1 MDNLIAI
8 LSAAVSVL
16 GAVIAGVMT
25 TWSNKKTR
33 AMEARLEK
41 ERHEQ
46 TKAEQAAELISRY
59 REPLLLAAN
68 SLQSRLFNAVRDEYL
83 PIYLRDD
90 SADEQSEYARNFTVY
105 TLAEYLCWVEIIRRE
120 LRFLDLGG
128 EQENRRFNDRMQAV
142 STALATQ
149 EITQEHF
156 RLFRGQQR
164 ALGELFMVPLGATGH
179 HQAMTY
185 PEFVR
190 RLDHRDMDFYPWFE
204 RLLKDVS
211 VIRDET
217 LANNVRIVRTQHALI
232 DLIDFLDPD
241 KTRLGAAFREKYEW
255 PAPSPASATS

>member
-8 LSAAVSVL
+8 LSATVSVI

-33 AMEARLEK
+33 AMEARLER

-83 PIYLRDD
+83 PVYLRDGSD
-90 SADEQSEYARNFTVY
+90 DEQSEYARNFTVY

-149 EITQEHF
+149 EIPQEHF

-164 ALGELFMVPLGATGH
+164 ALGELLMVPLGATGH
-179 HQAMTY
+179 HESMTY

-190 RLDHRDMDFYPWFE
+190 RIGDDLGFRRWFE
-204 RLLKDVS
+204 RLLTDVS
-211 VIRDET
+211 LIRDET
-217 LANNVRIVRTQHALI
+217 LADNVRIVRTQHALI
-232 DLIDFLDPD
+232 DLIDFLDPG

-255 PAPSPASATS
+255 PAPSPASTTS